1 MTPTQRVFAATLTAL
16 CGGLLGGPAGAAPM
30 PLQAHVA
37 VYDVSLARAEDRL
50 GLSGVRGRLVL
61 ELAGSECSDWTVN
74 FRMVS
79 QFISEDQSVRLLD
92 TQSSTWESSSNRELR
107 VTQRHFV
114 DNALD
119 TEARVDATIETT
131 GRVHGQMEQPDG
143 QTFELARGTIF
154 PIAHLKKLVS
164 SADGN
169 RQRDKSVV
177 FDGSE
182 GSKAYTAISFIGPRR
197 KPAKQLTT
205 LKTGDAAKLSAVP
218 AWPVAI
224 SFYDPDDGKHVEG
237 TPSYQMQFE
246 MFANGVSG
254 DMTIDYGDYSL
265 KADLAKLEYGKTEAC
280 R

>member
-1 MTPTQRVFAATLTAL
+1 VTPTERVFAATLATL
-16 CGGLLGGPAGAAPM
+16 SFGFTGGSAGAVSL
-30 PLQAHVA
+30 PLQSHVA
-37 VYDVSLARAEDRL
+37 VYDVSLARSEDRL
-50 GLSGVRGRLVL
+50 GLSSVRGRLVL
-61 ELAGSECSDWTVN
+61 ELAGSDCSDWTVN

-79 QFISEDQSVRLLD
+79 QFVSEDQSVRLLD
-92 TQSSTWESSSNRELR
+92 TQSSTWESGSSRELR

-119 TEARVDATIETT
+119 TEAQVGATIETS
-131 GRVHGQMEQPDG
+131 GRVHGQVEQPEG
-143 QTFELARGTIF
+143 QEFELARGTIF
-154 PIAHLKKLVS
+154 PIAHLKKLVTA
-164 SADGN
+164 ADGN
-169 RQRDKSVV
+169 QRRDKSVV

-182 GSKAYTAISFIGPRR
+182 GSKAYTAISFIGPRH
-197 KPAKQLTT
+197 KPAKQLTG
-205 LKTGDAAKLSAVP
+205 LKTGDAATLSGIT

-254 DMTIDYGDYSL
+254 DMTIDYGDYAL
-265 KADLAKLEYGKTEAC
+265 KADLAKLEYGKPEVC